1 MRSVIAVVTVLSLS
15 TAAFLHAESL
25 GEVAA
30 REKEKRKGKKDGKV
44 ITEEELL
51 RAKGSGLSMNDGSPA
66 SAPAAAPAAAPAKEG
81 EAKDKD
87 GKPVAAGKDAPKE
100 KTEEEL
106 KAERQTEWHTRLDKA
121 NAEVA
126 ATQKAVSELEATPGL
141 FNNAG
146 ATNQLAE
153 ARKRLADQ
161 QAQAAAIQEEGRRS
175 NFR

>member
-1 MRSVIAVVTVLSLS
+1 MRTFIAVVTVLSLS

-30 REKEKRKGKKDGKV
+30 REKEKRKGQKDGKV

-66 SAPAAAPAAAPAKEG
+66 SVPAAAPAKEG

-87 GKPVAAGKDAPKE
+87 GKPAAGKDAPKE

-106 KAERQTEWHTRLDKA
+106 KAERQTEWRTRLDKA
-121 NAEVA
+121 NGEVA
-126 ATQKAVSELEATPGL
+126 ATQKVVSEWEATPGL
-141 FNNAG
+141 FNNAS
-146 ATNQLAE
+146 ATTQLAE

-161 QAQAAAIQEEGRRS
+161 QAQVAAIQEEGRRS
-175 NFR
+175 NFH

>member
-51 RAKGSGLSMNDGSPA
+51 RAKGSGLSMNDGSSPA
-66 SAPAAAPAAAPAKEG
+66 SAPASAPAKEG

-87 GKPVAAGKDAPKE
+87 GKPVAAGEKGKEAPKE

-106 KAERQTEWHTRLDKA
+106 KTERQKDWRTRLDKA
-121 NAEVA
+121 NADVA
-126 ATQKAVSELEATPGL
+126 AAQKVVSEWEATPGL
-141 FNNAG
+141 FNNAS
-146 ATNQLAE
+146 ATAQLAE
-153 ARKRLADQ
+153 ARKRLTEQ
-161 QAQAAAIQEEGRRS
+161 QSQVTALDEEGRR
-175 NFR
+175 NGFR